1 MADKT
6 VAMAISIPADVNE
19 LLKDAAERAHR
30 SKIQHVLWLL
40 EQAANEEYAAQQKE
54 AHFTGG

>member
-6 VAMAISIPADVNE
+6 VAMVINIPADVNE
-19 LLKDAAERAHR
+19 LLKEAAERAHR

-40 EQAANEEYAAQQKE
+40 EQAANDEYARQQTDTHK
-54 AHFTGG
+54 TGG

>member
-6 VAMAISIPADVNE
+6 VAMAISIPSDINE

-40 EQAANEEYAAQQKE
+40 EQAANEEYAAQQTDT
-54 AHFTGG
+54 HRTGG